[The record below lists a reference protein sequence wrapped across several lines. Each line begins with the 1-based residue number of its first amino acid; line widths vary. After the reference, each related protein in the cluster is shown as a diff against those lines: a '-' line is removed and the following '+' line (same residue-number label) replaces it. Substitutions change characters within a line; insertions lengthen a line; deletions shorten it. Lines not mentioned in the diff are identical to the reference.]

1 MVKRQNMINIFTGL
15 KKIKSLQSLITAVIM
30 LFSSLN
36 VDAQAPFACDHTM
49 YLSNGTS
56 LYSYSTSGIQ
66 TYLFEIGNVNS
77 LGFAKTGIMWAFDQT
92 VGSKSVVT
100 IDSNG
105 IVTPIFIPDLPI
117 PAGPN
122 TNYNVGAIDTNGY
135 YFLYNGETT
144 ARFYIIDT
152 DPVRDTYGR
161 LVDPTANGGI
171 VPYLPDTRNP
181 KGTAIYPIA
190 NGGANRRL
198 ISDWCV
204 NPLDGRLYSMTN
216 SASVRP
222 YILVSY
228 DPVTGQIQEHTSAI
242 TGDNIR
248 NTPSYGAIFLDLL
261 GNFYVF
267 ANQRGHLYSINVDN
281 STARQ
286 LSTYSITSSNVDGA
300 NCILNER
307 GLLPVKLTQFDVYTK
322 GNMIQLNWTTASE
335 LNNKSFDIERSTD
348 GINWVKIG
356 TVPSQS
362 LNGNSNTK
370 LNYSFV
376 DHYPADDI
384 NYYRLK
390 QTDFDGQ
397 YEYSH
402 ISKTEF
408 RNSSPFQWY
417 PNPTSG
423 HIRIKGMQKETRLR
437 IYSLSGLLMQDKQLS
452 ADTQIVDLDKLP
464 SGAYYIQFSGE
475 SVESVDKL
483 FIK

>member
-1 MVKRQNMINIFTGL
+1 MVNIFAGL
-15 KKIKSLQSLITAVIM
+15 KKKKGLQTLITTTFI
-30 LFSSLN
+30 LITILRTE
-36 VDAQAPFACDHTM
+36 AQTPFTCDHTM
-49 YLSNGTS
+49 YLSNETS

-66 TYLFEIGNVNS
+66 TYLFEVGNVNS

-117 PAGPN
+117 PAGAN

-135 YFLYNGETT
+135 YYLYDGETT

-152 DPVRDTYGR
+152 DPTRSTYGR
-161 LVDPTANGGI
+161 LVNPGANGGVVPYLADTRTPRGTVISPAANGGI
-171 VPYLPDTRNP
+171 
-181 KGTAIYPIA
+181 
-190 NGGANRRL
+190 NRRL

-204 NPLDGRLYSMTN
+204 NPLDGRLYAMTN

-267 ANQRGHLYSINVDN
+267 ANQRGHLYSINVAN

-307 GLLPVKLTQFDVYTK
+307 GLLPVKLIRFDVSEK
-322 GNMIQLNWTTASE
+322 DNLIQLDWSTASE
-335 LNNKSFDIERSTD
+335 LNSKSFDIERSND
-348 GINWVKIG
+348 GISWLKIG
-356 TVPSQS
+356 TVASQS
-362 LNGNSNTK
+362 VNGNSHAK
-370 LNYSFV
+370 LDYSFT
-376 DHYPADDI
+376 DLHPSDDI

-397 YEYSH
+397 FEYSH
-402 ISKTEF
+402 IRKAVFTSNLSLK
-408 RNSSPFQWY
+408 WH
-417 PNPTSG
+417 PNPASG
-423 HIRIKGMQKETRLR
+423 QIKIEGLQKETRFR
-437 IYSLSGLLMQDKQLS
+437 IYSISGMLMLES
-452 ADTQIVDLDKLP
+452 RLPERTQTVDLERLS
-464 SGAYYIQFSGE
+464 SGVYYIQFSNE
-475 SVESVDKL
+475 SMERTDKL
-483 FIK
+483 IIR

>member
-1 MVKRQNMINIFTGL
+1 MVNIFAGL
-15 KKIKSLQSLITAVIM
+15 KKIKSLQALITTIFI
-30 LFSSLN
+30 LINILN
-36 VDAQAPFACDHTM
+36 TKAQTPFNCDHTM
-49 YLSNGTS
+49 YLSNETS

-66 TYLFEIGNVNS
+66 TYLFEVGNVNS

-100 IDSNG
+100 IDSSG

-135 YFLYNGETT
+135 YYLYDGETT

-152 DPVRDTYGR
+152 DPTRNTYGR

-171 VPYLPDTRNP
+171 VPYPLDARTP
-181 KGTAIYPIA
+181 KGTVISPAA

-204 NPLDGRLYSMTN
+204 NPLDGRLYAMTN

-267 ANQRGHLYSINVDN
+267 ANQRGHLYSINVAN

-307 GLLPVKLTQFDVYTK
+307 GLLPVKLLLFDVNIKDKT
-322 GNMIQLNWTTASE
+322 IQLNWSTASE
-335 LNNKSFDIERSTD
+335 LNNQSFDIERSTD
-348 GINWVKIG
+348 GLIWKKIG
-356 TVPSQS
+356 IVASQS
-362 LNGNSNTK
+362 LNGNSYTRLDYNFID
-370 LNYSFV
+370 YAPS
-376 DHYPADDI
+376 DDV

-397 YEYSH
+397 FEYSY
-402 ISKTEF
+402 IRKAIFT
-408 RNSSPFQWY
+408 SSLPLKWH
-417 PNPTSG
+417 PNPVSDQ
-423 HIRIKGMQKETRLR
+423 IKIEGIENETRFR
-437 IYSLSGLLMQDKQLS
+437 VYSISGMLVLDNSLPEG
-452 ADTQIVDLDKLP
+452 TQTIDLNRLA
-464 SGAYYIQFSGE
+464 SGVYYIQFSNE
-475 SVESVDKL
+475 SMQRTDKL
-483 FIK
+483 IMR

>member
-1 MVKRQNMINIFTGL
+1 MANIYTGL
-15 KKIKSLQSLITAVIM
+15 KKQNNLCILIATFI
-30 LFSSLN
+30 LTTLPDTN
-36 VDAQAPFACDHTM
+36 AQTPFKCDHTM

-66 TYLFEIGNVNS
+66 TYLFEVGNVNS

-117 PAGPN
+117 PVGPN
-122 TNYNVGAIDTNGY
+122 TNYNVGAVDTNGY
-135 YFLYNGETT
+135 YYLYDGETT

-152 DPVRDTYGR
+152 DPARDTYGR

-171 VPYLPDTRNP
+171 VPYLADTRIP
-181 KGTAIYPIA
+181 KGTVISPTA

-204 NPLDGRLYSMTN
+204 NPLDGRLYAMTN

-228 DPVTGQIQEHTSAI
+228 DPVTGNIQEHTNSI

-267 ANQRGHLYSINVDN
+267 ANQRGHLYSINVAN
-281 STARQ
+281 SAARQ
-286 LSTYSITSSNVDGA
+286 LSTYSITSNNVDGA

-307 GLLPVKLTQFDVYTK
+307 GLLPVKLIRFDTHKK
-322 GNMIQLNWTTASE
+322 GDIIQLEWSTASE
-335 LNNKSFDIERSTD
+335 SNCKSFDIQRSTD
-348 GINWVKIG
+348 GINWIKIG
-356 TVPSQS
+356 IVPSQS
-362 LNGNSNTK
+362 INGNSNTR
-370 LNYSFV
+370 LDYTFT
-376 DHYPADDI
+376 DHSPAEDI

-402 ISKTEF
+402 IRKEEF
-408 RNSSPFQWY
+408 RNSTSLKWY

-423 HIRIKGMQKETRLR
+423 KISIEGIPKETRFR
-437 IYSLSGLLMQDKQLS
+437 VYSVSGMLMHESQLS
-452 ADTQIVDLDKLP
+452 EGMQAIDLNKLP
-464 SGAYYIQFSGE
+464 SGAYYIQFSNDSME
-475 SVESVDKL
+475 RADKL
-483 FIK
+483 IRK